1 MLAIELVLGS
11 LCMPLLAVALVCGL
25 RYRCRLKWQVG
36 ATLLVLSMLFGV
48 TISIH
53 LSELMP
59 LGLAVLTVA
68 VVRVIDKA

>member
-1 MLAIELVLGS
+1 
-11 LCMPLLAVALVCGL
+11 
-25 RYRCRLKWQVG
+25 
-36 ATLLVLSMLFGV
+36 MLFGV